1 MQRPLRHGHINSS
14 PAYEHAAHHLE
25 TAALIVEVPA
35 ISARGKHRRVFECYW
50 ELSVWAG
57 CCGVGGELKIQGRLQ
72 SPALSDRPP
81 QHESFDGDESEEDRH
96 FGDESLAAGP
106 DDPPL
111 SQMAVGEAGAEVD
124 SRGVIQSGNL
134 AGRTMWAAI
143 WILALPVLIQQTMA
157 ATVGLV
163 DKIIA
168 GSLPETIVR
177 PAMDGIGI
185 GSYVG
190 WFIGI
195 AMTGLGIG
203 GQALIARAMGAGDA
217 HQSHRALAQAVSVS
231 VLWGAFIGVVMYFG
245 VYPMTQVAHL
255 SPDAAKY
262 CTQYVQTLAYFMPFC
277 GIMMVGS
284 MCMHGAGETLKPSLI
299 AVLVNVINIGL
310 TWFLSGVEI
319 AFGSPDSPDGR
330 WTIPNPSPFDPEQV
344 GVIGIAAGSG
354 LGFFCG
360 AVMTLIVLF
369 RGVKDLRLEVSHMP
383 FDGSMIWRF
392 VRIGVPNFFEG
403 MAMWASNLFVIRFIG
418 QIAVSQAE
426 AREVGGEVAE
436 GLHGAHMIAVQW
448 EAFSFMPGFAIGT
461 AAGALA
467 GQYLGAGN
475 ARDARLAIMK
485 CTIIGSLIMGLLG
498 LVFIFGGE
506 FLTSIISHDPVHLQE
521 TPRVLF
527 LCGLIQVFFAITMV
541 VRQSL
546 RGVGDTKWVFII
558 TVVSSYGVR
567 LPAAW
572 FFGVYMEYGLLGIW
586 MGLCGE
592 LVIRAMLFFARYLH
606 GGWQH
611 VKV

>member
-1 MQRPLRHGHINSS
+1 
-14 PAYEHAAHHLE
+14 
-25 TAALIVEVPA
+25 
-35 ISARGKHRRVFECYW
+35 
-50 ELSVWAG
+50 
-57 CCGVGGELKIQGRLQ
+57 
-72 SPALSDRPP
+72 
-81 QHESFDGDESEEDRH
+81 
-96 FGDESLAAGP
+96 
-106 DDPPL
+106 
-111 SQMAVGEAGAEVD
+111 
-124 SRGVIQSGNL
+124 
-134 AGRTMWAAI
+134 
-143 WILALPVLIQQTMA
+143 
-157 ATVGLV
+157 
-163 DKIIA
+163 
-168 GSLPETIVR
+168 
-177 PAMDGIGI
+177 
-185 GSYVG
+185 
-190 WFIGI
+190 
-195 AMTGLGIG
+195 
-203 GQALIARAMGAGDA
+203 
-217 HQSHRALAQAVSVS
+217 
-231 VLWGAFIGVVMYFG
+231 
-245 VYPMTQVAHL
+245 
-255 SPDAAKY
+255 
-262 CTQYVQTLAYFMPFC
+262 
-277 GIMMVGS
+277 
-284 MCMHGAGETLKPSLI
+284 
-299 AVLVNVINIGL
+299 
-310 TWFLSGVEI
+310 
-319 AFGSPDSPDGR
+319 
-330 WTIPNPSPFDPEQV
+330 
-344 GVIGIAAGSG
+344 
-354 LGFFCG
+354 
-360 AVMTLIVLF
+360 
-369 RGVKDLRLEVSHMP
+369 
-383 FDGSMIWRF
+383 
-392 VRIGVPNFFEG
+392 
-403 MAMWASNLFVIRFIG
+403 MWASNLFVIRFIG

-592 LVIRAMLFFARYLH
+592 LVIRAMLFLARYLH

>member
-1 MQRPLRHGHINSS
+1 MADPSRQHDDP
-14 PAYEHAAHHLE
+14 E
-25 TAALIVEVPA
+25 EVKDEF
-35 ISARGKHRRVFECYW
+35 SRR
-50 ELSVWAG
+50 
-57 CCGVGGELKIQGRLQ
+57 KDDQ
-72 SPALSDRPP
+72 
-81 QHESFDGDESEEDRH
+81 
-96 FGDESLAAGP
+96 SLAAGP

-111 SQMAVGEAGAEVD
+111 SDIAMDEAEAEID
-124 SRGVIQSGNL
+124 SRGVIRSGNL
-134 AGRTMWAAI
+134 AGRTLWAAI
-143 WILALPVLIQQTMA
+143 WILALPVLVQQTMA

-168 GSLPETIVR
+168 GSLPATIVR
-177 PAMDGIGI
+177 PAMDGIGV

-217 HQSHRALAQAVSVS
+217 HQSHRALAQSVAAS
-231 VLWGAFIGVVMYFG
+231 SLWGAAVGVVMYFG
-245 VYPMTQVAHL
+245 VHGMVELAEL
-255 SPDAAKY
+255 SPLGALY
-262 CTQYVQTLAYFMPFC
+262 CTQYVQTLAFFMPFC

-284 MCMHGAGETLKPSLI
+284 MCMHGAGETLRPSLI
-299 AVLVNVINIGL
+299 AVAVNLINIVF
-310 TWFLSGVEI
+310 TWALSGVEI
-319 AFGSPDSPDGR
+319 AFGSPADPGGQ
-330 WTIPNPSPFDPEQV
+330 WVLPNPSPFDPEQV

-354 LGFFCG
+354 IGYLFG
-360 AVMTLIVLF
+360 AVLTLVVLF
-369 RGVKDLRLEVSHMP
+369 RGVKDLRLEMKHLP

-403 MAMWASNLFVIRFIG
+403 MAMWAGNLFVIRFIG
-418 QIAVSQAE
+418 QIALARAE
-426 AREVGGEVAE
+426 AAEEGGAQVAE

-467 GQYLGAGN
+467 GQYLGAGSPS
-475 ARDARLAIMK
+475 DARKAIFI
-485 CTIIGSLIMGLLG
+485 CTVIGSVIMGLLG

-527 LCGLIQVFFAITMV
+527 ICGLIQVFFAITMV
-541 VRQSL
+541 VRQAL
-546 RGVGDTKWVFII
+546 RGVGDTKWTLII
-558 TVVSSYGVR
+558 TVLSSYGVR

-572 FFGVYMEYGLLGIW
+572 LLGVHMGYGLAGIW

-592 LVIRAMLFFARYLH
+592 LIIRAAMFSARYLH
-606 GGWQH
+606 GGWQKIR
-611 VKV
+611 V